1 MLGMHLFS
9 LQWISW
15 DRFGK
20 VNITKGKDENTYYI
34 GKQDGR
40 NCSDDE
46 QGRMNGDYVSIEGTL
61 TVVSKTKLIFNGT
74 IITKAYYVNN
84 GQEFVRNG
92 QFHFEATSGRK
103 YWRLQEMENPCDNV
117 TDYVDIDF
125 K

>member
-34 GKQDGR
+34 IGKQDGR

-46 QGRMNGDYVSIEGTL
+46 QGRINGDYVSIDGTL

-74 IITKAYYVNN
+74 IITKAYCVNN
-84 GQEFVRNG
+84 GQECVRNG
-92 QFHFEATSGRK
+92 HFESTSGRR

-117 TDYVDIDF
+117 TDYVDIYF